1 METRSSLR
9 HWLTLST
16 QWLHLFPTKSSRSR
30 LWSLGQCKDSDQRSS
45 GRAHHATRTFAI
57 ASNWRSPGCEQCG
70 GFGTEP
76 VVSPAT
82 AYIHTMCSL
91 FHIWAPQRLC
101 DALYS
106 GWPKLVATFWK
117 IQTELLKI
125 WWVLTLEIHSN
136 QRTAENNALFTM
148 FEEKHFFLR
157 SCMNANKL
165 QITLCRQSQRHR
177 YENIRA
183 VPEQGQRSK
192 SAPLWGGSGE
202 CWRER
207 LRRTLSR
214 RSGCSV
220 GPTERRRRMWSRTP
234 GNTRPALS
242 HCASLNKQINTL
254 HASNATVGNL
264 FRTADRFQPGISLR
278 TGPQLNSWC
287 LAHVNL
293 LQLVNHHGTDSLRD
307 LGLLYSN
314 KKLWSVGIMVVNGT
328 RSVFLMSVV
337 PVTLRPI

>member
-1 METRSSLR
+1 MWRVWNRTCSFASYSVYSYNVQLISYLGTTAALWRTLFGLAKTRGHFL
-9 HWLTLST
+9 
-16 QWLHLFPTKSSRSR
+16 KN
-30 LWSLGQCKDSDQRSS
+30 
-45 GRAHHATRTFAI
+45 
-57 ASNWRSPGCEQCG
+57 SNWITQDLVSSYFGNTQQSTHSWKQCIVHNVWRKT
-70 GFGTEP
+70 FL
-76 VVSPAT
+76 PA
-82 AYIHTMCSL
+82 IVHER
-91 FHIWAPQRLC
+91 Q
-101 DALYS
+101 
-106 GWPKLVATFWK
+106 
-117 IQTELLKI
+117 QT
-125 WWVLTLEIHSN
+125 SN
-136 QRTAENNALFTM
+136 NVM
-148 FEEKHFFLR
+148 
-157 SCMNANKL
+157 SS
-165 QITLCRQSQRHR
+165 QSQRHR

>member
-16 QWLHLFPTKSSRSR
+16 QWFHLFPTKSSRSR

-165 QITLCRQSQRHR
+165 QITLCRHSLNGTDMKTSGLYLNKGRDQNRHHCEGEA
-177 YENIRA
+177 ENVEESDWDERFLG
-183 VPEQGQRSK
+183 VQVVLWVRQNVDGECGQGHLGTLVLLYHTVLHWTNRSIPSMLLMQRSATFFALQTGF
-192 SAPLWGGSGE
+192 SLALVCG
-202 CWRER
+202 
-207 LRRTLSR
+207 
-214 RSGCSV
+214 
-220 GPTERRRRMWSRTP
+220 
-234 GNTRPALS
+234 PAL
-242 HCASLNKQINTL
+242 N
-254 HASNATVGNL
+254 
-264 FRTADRFQPGISLR
+264 
-278 TGPQLNSWC
+278 
-287 LAHVNL
+287 
-293 LQLVNHHGTDSLRD
+293 
-307 LGLLYSN
+307 
-314 KKLWSVGIMVVNGT
+314 
-328 RSVFLMSVV
+328 
-337 PVTLRPI
+337 